1 MKSAV
6 QNTVIVLVSCLI
18 CIVGIEMAL
27 RVWGPDVLTIGNQ
40 RVFHQFDPTLGWVL
54 KPHAEGR
61 FSRLEYSYPVKI
73 NALGM
78 WDAEIESKRS
88 NEFRV
93 AVLGDSF
100 TWGIGVGYG
109 ERFTEVVEAIN
120 PKINVINFGV
130 PGYSP
135 IQYLL
140 QIDSAL
146 ALKSDFVIA
155 ALCLGNDLA
164 DNVAYRPYRRPKP
177 YAALSAD
184 GQRLEI
190 KGYPLPDTSGER
202 GNLTDRVAFS
212 QIAGLIDYAIDR
224 LSEPRD
230 EADLQRYDDGRLY
243 APPDK
248 LSPDEQATV
257 RDIFKLN
264 ELILDAINQRVTA
277 ALGPGRF
284 AVLLVPTRYE
294 IGQRLERWPG
304 ADPGAVAK
312 GVLASLSRLGIPSI
326 DGRAVIVELDFW
338 RRDGHWRPT
347 GHEKI
352 GELLASFL
360 AKNKNM
366 PRPAPPPN

>member
-1 MKSAV
+1 M
-6 QNTVIVLVSCLI
+6 
-18 CIVGIEMAL
+18 
-27 RVWGPDVLTIGNQ
+27 
-40 RVFHQFDPTLGWVL
+40 
-54 KPHAEGR
+54 
-61 FSRLEYSYPVKI
+61 
-73 NALGM
+73 
-78 WDAEIESKRS
+78 
-88 NEFRV
+88 
-93 AVLGDSF
+93 
-100 TWGIGVGYG
+100 
-109 ERFTEVVEAIN
+109 
-120 PKINVINFGV
+120 
-130 PGYSP
+130 
-135 IQYLL
+135 
-140 QIDSAL
+140 AL

-326 DGRAVIVELDFW
+326 DGRAVIVEF
-338 RRDGHWRPT
+338 G
-347 GHEKI
+347 
-352 GELLASFL
+352 LLAARRPL
-360 AKNKNM
+360 AADRAREDRRIAREFSCQEQEYAQAGPSAQLTIARAGLSWLINRRAGCRRWRWRCGGTPARARRRCG
-366 PRPAPPPN
+366 PRDRYPPRLRSCVAALHCLR